1 MTRWGRSHHRDAG
14 LSGIDTGRADA
25 LARIAETLDI
35 SLDYLVF
42 DNAQRRHLHAPTS
55 GLEDRLAAIA
65 ELDNNDRDTIANIVD
80 SLITRT
86 RVRAITSTP

>member
-1 MTRWGRSHHRDAG
+1 MLT
-14 LSGIDTGRADA
+14 
-25 LARIAETLDI
+25 
-35 SLDYLVF
+35 
-42 DNAQRRHLHAPTS
+42 PTS